1 MPYTL
6 IDFPTEDL
14 NKECMMTTEFLTPAF
29 KPFEFV
35 RLAGWNAEVPM
46 SEVDQL
52 KDIPLFDD
60 DDDEVD
66 DDWEGDEWD

>member
-1 MPYTL
+1 
-6 IDFPTEDL
+6 
-14 NKECMMTTEFLTPAF
+14 MTTEFLTPAF

>member
-14 NKECMMTTEFLTPAF
+14 NKECMMTTEIITPAF
-29 KPFEFV
+29 EPFEYV
-35 RLAGWNAEVPM
+35 RLTGWNAEIPM

-60 DDDEVD
+60 DDDED